1 MLPTIKAALERLHA
15 GIQAR
20 ATYPPE
26 EADADRER
34 CAREWRPMPETE
46 RGRELYL
53 KTIRRRDDAL
63 RQRLG

>member
-26 EADADRER
+26 EADADWGR
-34 CAREWRPMPETE
+34 CARDRRRVSVTE
-46 RGRELYL
+46 RGRELRSNVL
-53 KTIRRRDDAL
+53 RRGAL